1 MKQAVFPFIPVL
13 DVWPRGLTEAQLSAY
28 KACIE
33 AELLQIQVVRTD
45 PEHGGYTS
53 VSYLSCIPV
62 AWIHDTLRD
71 LVQGETAR
79 FEECCE
85 KVGERKHGRD
95 EDLQQLHF

>member
-1 MKQAVFPFIPVL
+1 MKQALLPCIPVL

-33 AELLQIQVVRTD
+33 AELIQIQVVRTD

-62 AWIHDTLRD
+62 AGIHDTLRD
-71 LVQGETAR
+71 LAQGETAR

-85 KVGERKHGRD
+85 KVGESKHGR
-95 EDLQQLHF
+95 ENLQQLHF

>member
-1 MKQAVFPFIPVL
+1 MKQALLPCIPVL
-13 DVWPRGLTEAQLSAY
+13 DLWPHGLTDAQLSAY

-33 AELLQIQVVRTD
+33 AELIQIQVVRTD

-62 AWIHDTLRD
+62 AWIHETLGD

-85 KVGERKHGRD
+85 KVGERKHGG
-95 EDLQQLHF
+95 ENLQQLHF